1 MVCEQDG
8 QLHVGDRLVS
18 VNGVSLKGI
27 THSMALQLLKKP
39 MEIVTFVI
47 LREGLA
53 KDEEVSSASTNT
65 KKDSTIQASTTTRVK
80 SRFPESK
87 DSPSADSSLLLP
99 VSFESQRDE
108 FRLNSVPSHNSSVTE
123 RQERI
128 QVDNL
133 HELHDVSNSDASL
146 ETGQNRESANKSDEI
161 ELGSD
166 EDETVL
172 GEPPALP
179 CSPPPP
185 PLLDTDEFL
194 DQHFSTSSSVPPFS
208 PPPPPLEEDIV
219 PCEDELQMSS
229 IRVVSPPPALSPR
242 MKELIEQD
250 LFSTEVYQET
260 SDVKST
266 RNDEALLDT
275 SSFVNQTDALGL
287 DMKTKDGTLTSEH
300 ALITEPPLSS
310 THLLAS
316 HSSTLPVFEIEK
328 DKQSAIN
335 KIATPSHVVGV
346 DNGLSSGHSVN
357 TTPICGRDSRG
368 KELEERANTVK
379 PVEGRRVENVPF
391 VITYQ
396 RKFRGL
402 GVKVD
407 LSGEGKVLVTEVS
420 SFGMVGKD
428 GNIRY
433 RHKKKISLRQQL
445 TFRNTTTG
453 FYAKCCLRNERRNSI
468 LITRQYPDLGSS

>member
-1 MVCEQDG
+1 MVCAQDG
-8 QLHVGDRLVS
+8 QLQIGDRLVS

-53 KDEEVSSASTNT
+53 KDEEITSASTNT
-65 KKDSTIQASTTTRVK
+65 EKDSTIQASTATQVK

-87 DSPSADSSLLLP
+87 GSPSADSSLLSP

-108 FRLNSVPSHNSSVTE
+108 FLLNSVPSHNSSVTE
-123 RQERI
+123 RQEQI
-128 QVDNL
+128 QMDNL
-133 HELHDVSNSDASL
+133 QELHDASHSDASL
-146 ETGQNRESANKSDEI
+146 ETGKNRESANKSDEI

-172 GEPPALP
+172 GNPPALP

-185 PLLDTDEFL
+185 PLLDADEFL
-194 DQHFSTSSSVPPFS
+194 DQHFSTSSPVPPFS
-208 PPPPPLEEDIV
+208 PPPPPPEGDMV
-219 PCEDELQMSS
+219 SCEDELQMSS
-229 IRVVSPPPALSPR
+229 IRVVSPPPEISPR

-260 SDVKST
+260 SDVEST

-287 DMKTKDGTLTSEH
+287 NMKTKDDTLTSEH
-300 ALITEPPLSS
+300 ALITESPLSS
-310 THLLAS
+310 TNLLAS
-316 HSSTLPVFEIEK
+316 PLSTLPLFEIEK
-328 DKQSAIN
+328 DKQPAIN
-335 KIATPSHVVGV
+335 GIATPSHVVGV
-346 DNGLSSGHSVN
+346 DNGLSLGHSVN
-357 TTPICGRDSRG
+357 TAPISGRDTRD
-368 KELEERANTVK
+368 KKLEERHPEEDITSSVLPFDVEDAERADTVK

-407 LSGEGKVLVTEVS
+407 LSGERNVLVTEVS
-420 SFGMVGKD
+420 SFGMVGRD

-433 RHKKKISLRQQL
+433 RHKKKISLRKPP
-445 TFRNTTTG
+445 TFCETTTG
-453 FYAKCCLRNERRNSI
+453 FLAK
-468 LITRQYPDLGSS
+468 